1 MAEEDTTVKEPL
13 DLIRLSL
20 DERVYVKLRGER
32 EIRGKLHAYDQHLNM
47 ILGDVEETITTVE
60 IDDETYEEIIKVRVT
75 PSGIEPST
83 AEHPRRG
90 SRPVP
95 LTRGTRFFSQTTDAF
110 AFPPRAIDD
119 VTLPPLLST
128 LSTDDQAR
136 GEVPL
141 RARRRGD
148 PRVPAPAH
156 VSPFV
161 RSRRRRRRFYFHRV
175 QLGRPGV
182 ARVWLE
188 KTGAG

>member
-60 IDDETYEEIIKVRVT
+60 IDDETYEEIIKVRAA
-75 PSGIEPST
+75 PRGIEPST
-83 AEHPRRG
+83 AGGTPRRG

-95 LTRGTRFFSQTTDAF
+95 HAPLALGLSPRRRMRLLRFLPA
-110 AFPPRAIDD
+110 RAIDD
-119 VTLPPLLST
+119 VTLPPPPST
-128 LSTDDQAR
+128 LPTDDQAR

-156 VSPFV
+156 VS
-161 RSRRRRRRFYFHRV
+161 
-175 QLGRPGV
+175 GCG
-182 ARVWLE
+182 
-188 KTGAG
+188 